1 MPLPA
6 LPNMAVQDCSPVR
19 TISSKKAPA
28 PEPGNGIGGRLCDLR
43 VIPQGLLVKIL
54 RVGSKGLPL
63 GFFCGPVRFQLVVPD
78 AAADGP
84 ANLTLGKFFPLVA
97 ALHPHVFMLNFV
109 DFAVGE

>member
-19 TISSKKAPA
+19 TISSKSTRT
-28 PEPGNGIGGRLCDLR
+28 GIGGRLCDLR